1 VHTLKQ
7 LYHYDLFLKK
17 HSFSWSNFFKYN
29 FNKIK
34 YNLQKKTYRNKYSFL
49 KKRLF
54 QLKNEKD
61 LVRDK
66 NSVFLLYI
74 KSSFNNTRVSLTNV
88 KGELIVVKS
97 CSLLGFKGKKRNST
111 LAISSTLD
119 FVLDI
124 LKQRQ
129 IDTVFLFLN
138 GFNQSRH
145 FIKSSLRQ
153 ANIKLLGI
161 RDITSIPHNGCRKK
175 KKRRI

>member
-1 VHTLKQ
+1 MHTLKQ
-7 LYHYDLFLKK
+7 LYHYELFLKK
-17 HSFSWSNFFKYN
+17 HPFSWCNFFKYN
-29 FNKIK
+29 FSKIK
-34 YNLQKKTYRNKYSFL
+34 YNLQKKTYRDKYNFF

-54 QLKNEKD
+54 HLKNEKD
-61 LVRDK
+61 LLRDK

-88 KGELIVVKS
+88 KGELIIVKS
-97 CSLLGFKGKKRNST
+97 CSLMGFKGKKRNSA

-119 FVLDI
+119 FVLNT

-153 ANIKLLGI
+153 ADIKLLGI
-161 RDITSIPHNGCRKK
+161 KDITPIPHNGCRN
-175 KKRRI
+175 KKRRRV